1 MKTFTTSTEW
11 TKSRPKIHYSPKQD
25 FVPENLFESIKS
37 EKPDVDVQPFGNFT
51 EQVYSKYGMPF
62 KLYDYQEAWV
72 NAFADKPAAGMY
84 FTVGLGKTGTAT
96 VTALY
101 HQIKHGGHCLILM
114 PPILLR
120 QWDKWLRSIDGIHS
134 VTVYRGTPTQRKG
147 LDLDVQ
153 FILMSIDIFKRDFD
167 RLYEFYKDRNATLIV
182 DEAVSVKN
190 PATMNHKC
198 VWAFH
203 NLDRTYIDR
212 NKSVRPTATK
222 SKQKRQLEESSVSR
236 LKALLKG
243 KL

>member
-1 MKTFTTSTEW
+1 MKTFSTSTEW
-11 TKSRPKIHYSPKQD
+11 TKSKPKIHYSPKQD
-25 FVPENLFESIKS
+25 FVPENLLDTIRN
-37 EKPDVDVQPFGNFT
+37 EKPDADVQPLGDFT
-51 EQVYSKYGMPF
+51 EQVYARYGMPF

-101 HQIKHGGHCLILM
+101 HRIKYGGHCLILM

-120 QWDKWLRSIDGIHS
+120 QWDRWLRSIDGIQT
-134 VTVYRGTPTQRKG
+134 VTVYRGTPAQRKH
-147 LDLDVQ
+147 LDLDAQ

-203 NLDRTYIDR
+203 NLDRTFVDR
-212 NKSVRPTATK
+212 ANLRRSDSGKP
-222 SKQKRQLEESSVSR
+222 KQKRQLEESSVSR